1 MVPSNTQL
9 QSIIAFIAVRG
20 TICIQASTNCAATPS
35 KWLQASYN
43 LMIVRGKRAQIN
55 TAVIS
60 HSVDDRV
67 WLCIIRF
74 ERIWQHNLFALQ
86 IYPSTW
92 RPTNDWC
99 WWIKVIWQIGALDCC
114 SCCCQPAR
122 LCQRPF
128 LSLLPKL
135 NQAIS
140 RCFRAAN

>member
-9 QSIIAFIAVRG
+9 QSIIVFIAVRG

-74 ERIWQHNLFALQ
+74 ERIWQHNSFALQ

-92 RPTNDWC
+92 RPTTTDAGEL
-99 WWIKVIWQIGALDCC
+99 KSSGKLGP
-114 SCCCQPAR
+114 SCTR
-122 LCQRPF
+122 LLF
-128 LSLLPKL
+128 LLLPASSTVPKTL
-135 NQAIS
+135 S
-140 RCFRAAN
+140 FSSSETESSDLKML